1 MAAEFER
8 EDGFVLVHS
17 TAGGWDI
24 HAPARPID
32 DLDPEVQDLV
42 HRLVDRRFAVRREQE
57 DRRTVKRPGSTDRRK
72 GGPERRLG
80 AWFGWV
86 LDIVDADAK
95 IALEKRER
103 LHH

>member
-8 EDGFVLVHS
+8 EDGFVLIHS
-17 TAGGWDI
+17 EGGGWDI
-24 HAPARPID
+24 HAPALPID
-32 DLDPEVQDLV
+32 DLEPEVQDLI
-42 HRLVDRRFAVRREQE
+42 HRLVDRRFATRRAA
-57 DRRTVKRPGSTDRRK
+57 TDRRAVARPGADRRE

-86 LDIVDADAK
+86 LDITEAGPK
-95 IALEKRER
+95 IDLEKRER

>member
-32 DLDPEVQDLV
+32 DLDPEVQDLI
-42 HRLVDRRFAVRREQE
+42 HRLVDRRFDVRRA
-57 DRRTVKRPGSTDRRK
+57 GTDRRSVARPDSPDRRE

-86 LDIVDADAK
+86 LDIVEADPK